1 MKFVI
6 GCVLVVLC
14 VFLCYRLKTNMACE
28 VFLCCVLVVFGS
40 FIIRFDDCFSFEKI
54 SFRFDSL
61 CGSFI
66 IRLR

>member
-14 VFLCYRLKTNMACE
+14 VFLCYKLTANMACD

-40 FIIRFDDCFSFEKI
+40 LIIRFDDCNIDGTQEPFQFSYMI
-54 SFRFDSL
+54 AYTN
-61 CGSFI
+61 
-66 IRLR
+66 